1 MTMRGATNRGCAAKC
16 DTPAEMGHAAARVD
30 RRGTAEMRSA
40 DAAMTPDLSLCR
52 ERNQQGR

>member
-1 MTMRGATNRGCAAKC
+1 VTMRGATNRGCAAKC

-40 DAAMTPDLSLCR
+40 HAMVPDLSLCR
-52 ERNQQGR
+52 ERNQQSR

>member
-1 MTMRGATNRGCAAKC
+1 VTMRGATNRGCAAKC

-40 DAAMTPDLSLCR
+40 HAMVGDLSLCR
-52 ERNQQGR
+52 ERNQQSR